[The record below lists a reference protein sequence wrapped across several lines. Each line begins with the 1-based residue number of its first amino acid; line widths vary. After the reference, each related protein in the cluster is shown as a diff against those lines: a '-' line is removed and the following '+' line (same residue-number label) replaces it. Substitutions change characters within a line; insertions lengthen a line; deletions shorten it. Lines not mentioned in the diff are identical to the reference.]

1 MFVNF
6 LICGVD
12 FTMRRNRGL
21 SILAILIVV
30 IMAPIILHY
39 FVEWKQEMQLFVW
52 PVEEGDPGGLERI
65 DGTLES
71 ALKERGK
78 Y

>member
-12 FTMRRNRGL
+12 FTMRRNRDL

-39 FVEWKQEMQLFVW
+39 FVE
-52 PVEEGDPGGLERI
+52 
-65 DGTLES
+65 
-71 ALKERGK
+71 
-78 Y
+78 

>member
-30 IMAPIILHY
+30 IMAPIILHH
-39 FVEWKQEMQLFVW
+39 FAE
-52 PVEEGDPGGLERI
+52 
-65 DGTLES
+65 
-71 ALKERGK
+71 
-78 Y
+78 